1 MTTPSLPEKIG
12 RYEVQSE
19 IGSGPM
25 GVVYE
30 AFDPEMERIVAI
42 KTVAI
47 PTGLMPRDRE
57 SFESRFFTEARIAAR
72 LSHPG
77 IAIVHD
83 VGRAPDNG
91 LLFMVLERLTGSTVA
106 ALLQDG
112 RLAWRMA
119 LHVAAGVADALGHAH
134 GQGVIHGDIKP
145 ENVMVLQDG
154 DAKLMDFGIAKIERA
169 RIRLTMSSQH
179 FGTPLYMSPE
189 DALGLAVDQRID
201 LFALGAVLY
210 QSLTGRPA
218 FGADSLGKIVGKV
231 VLEEP
236 EPASTIVSGLPSD
249 TDYVLARALAKD
261 RDHRYHDGREM
272 AEDIMDVLAGQP
284 PRHREAWAPPPPG
297 APPQATES
305 QIQGLKKGAFLPP
318 AVQDLAPD
326 EDDPWAFNLH
336 RSLGGTVVSTARH
349 RPLPASPRTSV
360 SEPKSPDAD
369 DTLPPAAHVETPTLV
384 GIPALGRGSSVET
397 PTLVGVPALGRG
409 PSVETPTLVG
419 VPAIALPAAARSS
432 ASAPARKSP
441 PQPKRLKRD
450 LTTVA
455 LAGAVLVAAVG
466 IGALA
471 VAIFKPGLFNFP
483 FRTASPT
490 PPSTMPPSLAPPSE
504 IPPSLAP
511 PSAMPS
517 PEATTAIQ
525 EAAATPEPSASPVE
539 EEVVLVPAATPEP
552 TPAPSQK
559 PRRAK
564 SRPVPLPPTA
574 PPRPAPRYAR
584 LAFNFEHRLQAGTL
598 RVWVEEEL
606 VHDQSLDSEQT
617 RKVSE
622 VLEVLPG
629 DHEIR
634 VEVAW
639 DDNVKTRRISGAF
652 EADSTRRLSAKLG
665 GLLKK
670 GLSLKWE

>member
-12 RYEVQSE
+12 RYEIRSE

-30 AFDPEMERIVAI
+30 AFDPEMQRIVAV

-83 VGRAPDNG
+83 VGRAPETG
-91 LLFMVLERLTGSTVA
+91 LLYMVLERLTGSTLA
-106 ALLQDG
+106 ALLQES

-119 LHVAAGVADALGHAH
+119 LHIAAGVADALGHAH
-134 GQGVIHGDIKP
+134 GEGVIHGDIKP
-145 ENVMVLQDG
+145 ENVMVLLDG

-169 RIRLTMSSQH
+169 RIRLTMSGQH

-218 FGADSLGKIVGKV
+218 FGADTLGKIVGKV

-236 EPASTIVSGLPSD
+236 APASTIVSGLPSD

-272 AEDIMDVLAGQP
+272 AAAIMDVLAGQP
-284 PRHREAWAPPPPG
+284 PRHRAAWAPPPPG

-336 RSLGGTVVSTARH
+336 RSVGGTVVSTARH
-349 RPLPASPRTSV
+349 RTLPASPRTSV
-360 SEPKSPDAD
+360 SEPKAPDPD
-369 DTLPPAAHVETPTLV
+369 DTLPPAAPVEPPTLVGIPALGRASSVGTPTLV
-384 GIPALGRGSSVET
+384 GIPALGRASSVET
-397 PTLVGVPALGRG
+397 PTLVGAPPL
-409 PSVETPTLVG
+409 
-419 VPAIALPAAARSS
+419 ALPTAARSS
-432 ASAPARKSP
+432 ASAPTRTSP
-441 PQPKRLKRD
+441 PQPKPLKRD

-455 LAGAVLVAAVG
+455 LAVAVLVAAVG

-471 VAIFKPGLFNFP
+471 VALVKPGLFNFHR
-483 FRTASPT
+483 RTASPT
-490 PPSTMPPSLAPPSE
+490 ASPVTPSA

-511 PSAMPS
+511 PSAIPA
-517 PEATTAIQ
+517 PEATAVIQ
-525 EAAATPEPSASPVE
+525 EAAVTPEPSPSPVG

-552 TPAPSQK
+552 TPAPSKK

-564 SRPVPLPPTA
+564 LRPVPTPPATA
-574 PPRPAPRYAR
+574 PPRPPPRYAR

-598 RVWVEEEL
+598 RVWVDEEL
-606 VHDQSLDSEQT
+606 LLDESLDSEKT
-617 RKVSE
+617 RKVGE

-639 DDNVKTRRISGAF
+639 DDNVKTKRISGAF
-652 EADSTRRLSAKLG
+652 EADSTRRLSARVG